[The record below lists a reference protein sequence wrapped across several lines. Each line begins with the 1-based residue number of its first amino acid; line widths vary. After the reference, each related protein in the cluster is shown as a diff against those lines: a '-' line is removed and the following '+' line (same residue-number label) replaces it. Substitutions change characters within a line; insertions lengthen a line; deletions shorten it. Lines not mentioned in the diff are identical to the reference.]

1 MDNELCEELEVPTA
15 FLNGITIG
23 ISTEIDKEKLSVLA
37 IDAISEVSDPRLG
50 LPNQTS
56 QCSTCGAKDLKSC
69 EGHFGFIK
77 FPFTLQHPYFLSEVA
92 KILNKICPGCKSIR
106 KDLLVKCQG
115 ADSVYRKQQPRGC
128 KYCVGKSEF
137 WYPRMKFKVSTKE
150 LSRKTAIIVEMVEK
164 PAKKFHKRLADD
176 YWNFVII
183 RDAQQEESCKKEKRM
198 VLSPSQVHYLLKDVD
213 QGFIEKF
220 VSKKDSIFLNC
231 FPVTPNSHRVT
242 EITHR
247 FSSGKRL
254 MFDAR
259 TRAYKKM
266 VDFRGNAHELSSLVY
281 DCLKISKLHLD
292 KSSNNDYGDMQQNKG
307 NDISSSSGL
316 RWLKDV
322 VLGKRNDHCFRM
334 VVTGDPNIKLSEIG
348 IPCHIAERLQ
358 ISEHLN
364 SWNWERLNA
373 CSSLRLLEK
382 GKIHVRRNGSLVF
395 VHRIDALQV
404 GDVIFRPLSD
414 GDIILI
420 NRPPSIHQH
429 SLIALSVKVL
439 PVSSVVTINPLC
451 CSPFRGD
458 FDGDCLH
465 GYVPQSVDA
474 RVELTE
480 LVALDRQLVNQQ
492 SGRNLLSLS
501 HDSLTAAHLVMED
514 GVYLSLVEMQQLQM
528 FCPYRTLSPPIM
540 EAPSFGSGIW
550 TGKQLFS
557 MLLPP
562 DFEYSFPSKGVYIS
576 KGELISSEG
585 SSWLRDN
592 DGNLFQSLIEHFQ
605 GKTLDFLYVAQ
616 EVLCEWL
623 SMRGLSVSLSDLYL
637 SADSCTRTIMMDEI
651 FYGLQEAEQTCNFKQ
666 LMVDSCQDFLI
677 GVGDD
682 ENAMAFE
689 VERLCYEKQGS
700 AALSQA
706 SVDAFKQVFWDIQN
720 LVYKYAS
727 KDNAL
732 VAMFKAGSKGNLL
745 KLVQQSMCLGV
756 QHSLAP
762 LSFRFPHKLSCE
774 AWDCLKADDA
784 SGFAKSYIPY
794 AVVENSFLTGLNPLE
809 CFVNSVTSR
818 DSSFSDNAD
827 LPGTLNRR
835 LSFFMRDLYTAYDG
849 TVRNAYGNQLI
860 QFSYDIKE
868 NMVTRRDG
876 TGGHP
881 VGSMSACAIS
891 EAAYSALDQ
900 PISLLETSPL
910 LNLKN
915 VLECGSKKSY
925 ADQTMSLYLSKKL
938 GTRRH
943 GFEYG
948 ALEVKNH
955 LECLNFSDIVS
966 TVMIIYSPQTS
977 KKTHFSPW
985 ICHFHVCKEI
995 VKRRRLRVH
1004 SIIDSLY
1011 KQCNLA
1017 KTESKINLPNVHISS
1032 KDCSSINTQKEY
1044 SDTSCITFAIVEN
1057 SERFSIQLETIQN
1070 SVIPF
1075 LLKTVIK
1082 GFPEIKKVDILW
1094 KDLPKASK
1102 SHDSSCGELYLRV
1115 FMSRVCR
1122 RSSLWSILM
1131 NECLQIMDMID
1142 WTRSHPDN
1150 INSFCLANGIDAGLL
1165 CFLNDL
1171 ESAISDTGKTILPE
1185 HLLILANSL
1194 SYTGEF
1200 VGLNAKGLAKQR
1212 GNASISSPFMQ
1223 ACFSNPGV
1231 CFIKAAKEGVVDN
1244 LQGSIDALA
1253 WGKVPSVGTGGH
1265 FDLIYSG
1272 EGQELAKPVD
1282 VYNLLSTTVPSKQHF
1297 KVDLCNDQGRKSE
1310 ICGDQFANTFGGS
1323 STKGLNKLQIS
1334 RELLRRVLT
1343 LNDIQNL
1350 DRKLRNILYKY
1361 PIDHTLNES
1370 DTETL
1375 MLALYFHPRS
1385 AEKIGA
1391 GPQKIKVTN
1400 HPEYQSTRC
1409 FSVERADG
1417 TIEDF
1422 SYHKCVAGALEII
1435 APGRVDWYRSKCLRF
1450 GSGEGKG
1457 FKSRSSLQYGSR

>member
-1 MDNELCEELEVPTA
+1 MDNEFCEELEVPSA
-15 FLNGITIG
+15 YLNSITIG
-23 ISTEIDKEKLSVLA
+23 ISTETDKEKLSVIA

-56 QCSTCGAKDLKSC
+56 QCSSCGAKDLKCC

-77 FPFTLQHPYFLSEVA
+77 FPYTIQHPYFLSEVS
-92 KILNKICPGCKSIR
+92 KVLNKICPGCKSIR
-106 KDLLVKCQG
+106 KDLLVKG

-128 KYCVGKSEF
+128 KYCAGKSDF
-137 WYPRMKFKVSTKE
+137 WYPRMKFKVSTKD
-150 LSRKTAIIVEMVEK
+150 LSRKTAIIVEIDEK
-164 PAKKFHKRLADD
+164 SPKKFQKRLADD
-176 YWNFVII
+176 YWDLFI
-183 RDAQQEESCKKEKRM
+183 RDAQQEESCLKEKRM
-198 VLSPSQVHYLLKDVD
+198 VLSPVQVHYLLKDVD

-220 VSKKDSIFLNC
+220 IPKKDSIFLNC

-247 FSSGKRL
+247 SSSGKRL

-266 VDFRGNAHELSSLVY
+266 VDFRGSAHELSSLVY
-281 DCLKISKLHLD
+281 DCLKTSKLHLE
-292 KSSNNDYGDMQQNKG
+292 KSSNNDYGEILQKKNADV
-307 NDISSSSGL
+307 SSSSGL
-316 RWLKDV
+316 RWIKDV
-322 VLGKRNDHCFRM
+322 VLGKRNDHSFRT
-334 VVTGDPNIKLSEIG
+334 VVTGDPNIKLNEIG

-364 SWNWERLNA
+364 TWNWERLNA

-382 GKIHVRRNGSLVF
+382 GKIHVRRKGSLVG
-395 VHRIDALQV
+395 VQCIDALQL
-404 GDVIFRPLSD
+404 GDVIYRSLSD

-429 SLIALSVKVL
+429 SLIALAVKVL

-474 RVELTE
+474 RVELKE
-480 LVALDRQLVNQQ
+480 LVALDRQLINQQ

-514 GVYLSLVEMQQLQM
+514 GVYLSLLQMQQLQM
-528 FCPYRTLSPPIM
+528 FCPYGMLSPPIV
-540 EAPSFGSGIW
+540 EAPLLDSGIW
-550 TGKQLFS
+550 NGKQLFS

-592 DGNLFQSLIEHFQ
+592 DGNLFQSLIEHIQ
-605 GKTLDFLYVAQ
+605 GNTLDFLYVAQ

-637 SADSCTRTIMMDEI
+637 SSDSCARNIMMDEI

-677 GVGDD
+677 GVGDN
-682 ENAMAFE
+682 ENAMTFE

-720 LVYKYAS
+720 LAYKYAS

-732 VAMFKAGSKGNLL
+732 MAMFKAGSKGNLL
-745 KLVQQSMCLGV
+745 KLVQQGMCLGV

-762 LSFRFPHKLSCE
+762 LSFRFPHKLSCA
-774 AWDCLKADDA
+774 AWNCLKVDDA
-784 SGFAKSYIPY
+784 AGFAKSYIPY

-849 TVRNAYGNQLI
+849 TVRNTYGNQLI
-860 QFSYDIKE
+860 QFSYDIE
-868 NMVTRRDG
+868 EDTSAQRDG
-876 TGGHP
+876 IGGHP
-881 VGSMSACAIS
+881 VGSLSSCAIS

-955 LECLNFSDIVS
+955 LECLTFSDIVS
-966 TVMIIYSPQTS
+966 TVMIIYSPQTC
-977 KKTHFSPW
+977 KKTRFSPW

-995 VKRRRLRVH
+995 VKRRRLSVH

-1011 KQCNLA
+1011 RQCNSA
-1017 KTESKINLPNVHISS
+1017 KTKSKINLPNVHILST
-1032 KDCSSINTQKEY
+1032 DCSSMNTQKEH
-1044 SDTSCITFAIVEN
+1044 SDTSCITVAIVEN
-1057 SERFSIQLETIQN
+1057 SRRFSLQLETIRN

-1075 LLKTVIK
+1075 FLKTVIK
-1082 GFPEIKKVDILW
+1082 GFLEIKKVDILW
-1094 KDLPKASK
+1094 KDIPKASK
-1102 SHDSSCGELYLRV
+1102 SRDGSFGELYLRV
-1115 FMSRVCR
+1115 FMSRDR
-1122 RSSLWSILM
+1122 GRTNLWSVLM
-1131 NECLQIMDMID
+1131 NDCLQIMDMID

-1150 INSFCLANGIDAGLL
+1150 INSFCLAYGIDAGLL

-1171 ESAISDTGKTILPE
+1171 ESAVSDTGKTILPE
-1185 HLLILANSL
+1185 HLLLLANSM

-1200 VGLNAKGLAKQR
+1200 VGLNAKGIAKQR
-1212 GNASISSPFMQ
+1212 GNASVSSPFMQ
-1223 ACFSNPGV
+1223 ACFSNPGA

-1272 EGQELAKPVD
+1272 EGHKLAKPVD
-1282 VYNLLSTTVPSKQHF
+1282 VYNLLGSTVPSKQHF
-1297 KVDLCNDQGRKSE
+1297 KVDLCNAQDLKSDK
-1310 ICGDQFANTFGGS
+1310 CGAQFAYTFGGS
-1323 STKGLNKLQIS
+1323 ATKRLNKFQIS

-1361 PIDHTLNES
+1361 PIDQTLSESDKHTL
-1370 DTETL
+1370 
-1375 MLALYFHPRS
+1375 MMALYFHPRR

-1391 GPQKIKVTN
+1391 GVQEIKVTS
-1400 HPEYQSTRC
+1400 HPEYQNTRC
-1409 FSVERADG
+1409 FSLERTDG

-1422 SYHKCVAGALEII
+1422 SYRKCVLGALEII
-1435 APGRVDWYRSKCLRF
+1435 APGRINWYQSKCLRY
-1450 GSGEGKG
+1450 GSAEGKG
-1457 FKSRSSLQYGSR
+1457 FKSKSLQYGCC